1 MNDDYLKSYTN
12 DCRMKKETQKKKKN
26 DKENGYHREKEEIVA
41 ALKFVLFPIY
51 FLTITI
57 ITYLQVAS

>member
-1 MNDDYLKSYTN
+1 
-12 DCRMKKETQKKKKN
+12 MKKETPKKN